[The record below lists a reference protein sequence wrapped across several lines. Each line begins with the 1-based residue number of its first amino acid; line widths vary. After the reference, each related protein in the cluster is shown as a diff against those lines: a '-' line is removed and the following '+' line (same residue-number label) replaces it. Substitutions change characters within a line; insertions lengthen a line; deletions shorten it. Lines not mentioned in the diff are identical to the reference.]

1 MEITVSGTSGFIGRE
16 LMRRFAGKGW
26 NFTIIDRAAFAL
38 PDNEFCSK
46 KIEGSDVVI
55 NLAGATINKR
65 WTESYKNEIYNS
77 RILTTRKIA
86 RAVINAGKKPKVLIS
101 NSAIGI
107 YDTIGSHTEE
117 SRHLADDFMGKLCS
131 DWEREALSAKDH
143 TRVVIFRTGLVLGD
157 TGGAL
162 KTMYPIFNTGLGGV
176 IGNGLQA
183 FSWIHIADLINAYD
197 FAMEHENIEGIYNVV
212 APNPVTNHYFT
223 KAFGKVLHRPA
234 IMRVPYFAL
243 KMIYGEGAEA
253 LVSGQRVVPER
264 LLNSGFEF
272 KFPTIEK
279 ALMDLYKK
287 L

>member
-1 MEITVSGTSGFIGRE
+1 MEITVSGASGFIGRE

-26 NFTIIDRAAFAL
+26 NFTIIDRDSFAL
-38 PDNEFCSK
+38 PDEEFCSK

-86 RAVINAGKKPKVLIS
+86 RAIINAKNKPRLLIS

-107 YDTIGSHTEE
+107 YDTIGSHSEE
-117 SRHLADDFMGKLCS
+117 SQHLSADFMGNLCK
-131 DWEREALSAKDH
+131 DWEKEALSVKDH
-143 TRVVIFRTGLVLGD
+143 IRVIIFRTGLVLGD
-157 TGGAL
+157 TGGVL
-162 KTMYPIFNTGLGGV
+162 KTMYPLFNIGLGGV
-176 IGNGLQA
+176 IGTGRQA

-197 FAMEHENIEGIYNVV
+197 FAIEHENIEGIYNVV

-223 KAFGKVLHRPA
+223 KAFGKVLRRPA
-234 IMRVPYFAL
+234 IMKVPYFAL

-253 LVSGQRVVPER
+253 LISGQNVMPEK
-264 LLNSGFEF
+264 LLKNGFEF
-272 KFPTIEK
+272 KFATIEK
-279 ALMDLYKK
+279 ALTDLYEK